1 MVRKR
6 FRIMPALM
14 ALLMALS
21 VVAPAFAAESTVTYT
36 GPSTLFEFEPGSYWT
51 DTDLFENFK
60 GVMPGDVLYEEVK
73 VKNATTRPVQIWM
86 GGLLHDE
93 EENPISPRVLEELI
107 ADGRKGELSEL
118 EYMHDFLSQMT
129 LTVWKGEMIDRNI
142 IYQGTPNTL
151 EEGFEDGFV
160 SLGVFP
166 MGSSVKLNVRLEVPI
181 TMGNEY
187 SYRIGEVDWIF
198 VVQDDGP
205 GGGPG
210 FEPDPTPPP
219 TPGTDPT
226 YPPGVTPT
234 PEITPTPEVTP
245 TPEPTPGMSD
255 VPQTG
260 DTTVFWP
267 FVILFAVGF
276 VGMFL
281 TLFLKRKKEE
291 EDE

>member
-1 MVRKR
+1 MKKR
-6 FRIMPALM
+6 NAFRAVLS
-14 ALLMALS
+14 LLMVLA
-21 VVAPAFAAESTVTYT
+21 VTVGMMTTAFAAESTVTYT

-73 VKNATTRPVQIWM
+73 VKNATSRPVQIWM

-118 EYMHDFLSQMT
+118 EYMHDFLAQMT
-129 LTVWKGEMIDRNI
+129 LTVWKGDMIDRNI

-160 SLGVFP
+160 SLGIFP
-166 MGSSVKLNVRLEVPI
+166 MGSSVTLNVRLEVPI

-198 VVQDDGP
+198 VVQDEGP
-205 GGGPG
+205 SGGGS
-210 FEPDPTPPP
+210 FEPDPTPTP
-219 TPGTDPT
+219 TPGTDPS
-226 YPPGVTPT
+226 YPPG
-234 PEITPTPEVTP
+234 ETPTPEVTP

-281 TLFLKRKKEE
+281 TLFLKRKKDEE
-291 EDE
+291 EE